1 VVLDLVVL
9 EFYFLLRLMDIIMP
23 VVAAAEVGQHREEM
37 AVQVEAAAQ
46 QVVRHQVDREEVPDR
61 AEQVEVREQQVQ
73 LTQLVEQPH
82 MEATEVQIPVAVV
95 AEDHKRL

>member
-1 VVLDLVVL
+1 
-9 EFYFLLRLMDIIMP
+9 

-37 AVQVEAAAQ
+37 AVQVEAAAAQ